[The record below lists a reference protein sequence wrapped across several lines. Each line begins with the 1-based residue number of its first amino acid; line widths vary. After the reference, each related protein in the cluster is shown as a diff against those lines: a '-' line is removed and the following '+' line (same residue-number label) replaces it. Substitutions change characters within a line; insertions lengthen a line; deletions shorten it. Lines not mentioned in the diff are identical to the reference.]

1 MSWQSYVTT
10 LSGSLC
16 ALEANAVGGQGV
28 GVEEA
33 FKHWHALAESV
44 RKENG
49 VIYLIGNGA
58 SASMAS
64 HFAADLFKNGGIRTQ
79 IFTESASI
87 TAIGND
93 LSFDQVFALPL
104 ERCACHKDVLVAIS
118 SSGQSGNILSA
129 VRAAKDKQA
138 TVVTLSS
145 FAPGNTLRLMGDI
158 NFYVPASTYGIAESC
173 HAVILH
179 AWMDSL
185 L

>member
-1 MSWQSYVTT
+1 MSWQNYVTT
-10 LSGSLC
+10 LSDSLC
-16 ALEANAVGGQGV
+16 ALEANAAGGQSM
-28 GVEEA
+28 GVETA

-79 IFTESASI
+79 IFTDPAGI

-93 LSFDQVFALPL
+93 VSFDQVFALPL
-104 ERCACHKDVLVAIS
+104 ERCACRKDVLVAIS
-118 SSGQSGNILSA
+118 SSGQSVNILNA
-129 VRAAKDKQA
+129 VRAAKNKLA

-145 FAPGNTLRLMGDI
+145 FLPGNALRLLGDI
-158 NFYVPASTYGIAESC
+158 NFYVPATTYGIAESS
-173 HAVILH
+173 HAAILH